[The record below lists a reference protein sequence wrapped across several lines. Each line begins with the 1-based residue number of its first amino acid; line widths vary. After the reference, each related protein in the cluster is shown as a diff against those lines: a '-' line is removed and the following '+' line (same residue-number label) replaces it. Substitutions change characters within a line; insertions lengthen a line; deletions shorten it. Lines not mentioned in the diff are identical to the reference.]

1 MLGSA
6 QLRKVIVTFVV
17 HWKSLFMPKSQ
28 NTLLIV
34 LAFFAIYVIWGSTY
48 LLNKIAV
55 NELPPFMLA
64 SIRFSVAGIL
74 IFLLCKLMGIPLK
87 ITKRQL
93 LNSAFAGF
101 LFLAFGNGFVVWA
114 LKYVYSGFA
123 ALEIAAQPLVILLLM
138 RILEGKRIQTMS
150 VVGVIIGIFGIY
162 LLVSQNQIINK
173 ENSVLGM
180 VMIFFCMIS
189 WAYGS
194 LFVAKADL
202 PKNYFV
208 NTGFQ
213 MFSAGVILMVGSL
226 LIGEKWTLPTTWSSP
241 VKYSMLLLIVFGSI
255 VAFTAFNY
263 LLKVVSPEKV
273 ATSTYVNPIIA
284 LLLGWFFLDEEITT
298 QSTIAAVVLLTGV
311 YFINTKKKLVL
322 FSRFS
327 SRYSPKDD

>member
-1 MLGSA
+1 MWFIG
-6 QLRKVIVTFVV
+6 KVI
-17 HWKSLFMPKSQ
+17 FMSKSQ
-28 NTLLIV
+28 NALLII

-48 LLNKIAV
+48 LMNKIAV
-55 NELPPFMLA
+55 HELPPFMLA
-64 SIRFSVAGIL
+64 SVRFSVAGIL
-74 IFLLCKLMGIPLK
+74 IFVLCKLMGIPLN
-87 ITKRQL
+87 ITKKQL
-93 LNSAFAGF
+93 LNSMIAGF

-114 LKYVYSGFA
+114 LKYVDSGFA

-138 RILEGKRIQTMS
+138 RILEGKKIQTMS
-150 VVGVIIGIFGIY
+150 VVGVIIGILGIY
-162 LLVSQNQIINK
+162 LLVSQNQVISQ

-180 VMIFFCMIS
+180 VMIFFCMVS

-213 MFSAGVILMVGSL
+213 MFTAGIMLMVGSL
-226 LIGEKWTLPTTWSSP
+226 LIGETWTLPTAWSSP
-241 VKYSMLLLIVFGSI
+241 VQYAMLFLIILGSI

-284 LLLGWFFLDEEITT
+284 LLLGWFFLDEQITT
-298 QSTIAAVVLLTGV
+298 QSTIAAIVLLTGV
-311 YFINTKKKLVL
+311 YFINTRKKLVL

-327 SRYSPKDD
+327 SRYSPKEE